1 MAYLNSS
8 ICDLITTEILEEL
21 NKANIWTVNDVV
33 SHKPMDLKRKTNL
46 KFHTLKDIQE
56 KVKDRYSLPCIE
68 LNFVIEKSIQ
78 ECKICPTGLP
88 ELTAALDGGFQ
99 TQEVV
104 EFFAESECGKTEMCY
119 LLCGEILSHY
129 DDYRILYIAAN
140 HDIDHEKIAKYTKI
154 KAGNRD
160 LDEEDIYKCLTRI
173 DVARP
178 TKLADLVH
186 LLNTHVHSDR
196 RASVRCIIIDSLS
209 FIIQEDV
216 LEIKTACLQNE
227 EELEKFGALKGL
239 AINNHDTSLTTES
252 IRREIIDIYLH
263 EVMRLVVNIAV
274 SQNVIVIITNSDQL
288 LTYSKS
294 WTNAIDHRIHL
305 SRMSEYS
312 SYSLRNPRATVCEAT
327 ILKTIH
333 NISKI
338 GYSIPFAISD
348 EGLFTVRR

>member
-1 MAYLNSS
+1 MAYLNSDM
-8 ICDLITTEILEEL
+8 CEYLTTEHLEAL
-21 NKANIWTVNDVV
+21 NKSNIWTVNDMV
-33 SHKPMDLKRKTNL
+33 SIDLMEAKRKTNM
-46 KFHTLKDIQE
+46 KFHILKEIQE
-56 KVKDRYSLPCIE
+56 KVRSRYCLASME

-99 TQEVV
+99 TQEIV
-104 EFFAESECGKTEMCY
+104 EFFADSECGKTELCY

-129 DDYRILYIAAN
+129 ADYRILYVAAD
-140 HDIDHEKIAKYTKI
+140 HDIDHEKIAKYTRC
-154 KAGNRD
+154 KAGNRE
-160 LDEEDIYKCLTRI
+160 LDEEDIYHCLTRI

-186 LLNTHVHSDR
+186 LLNTLVHSDR

-216 LEIKTACLQNE
+216 LEIKTASLQNE
-227 EELEKFGALKGL
+227 DELEKFGALKGL
-239 AINNHDTSLTTES
+239 TLTNHDTSLTTET
-252 IRREIIDIYLH
+252 IRRDIIDIYLH
-263 EVMRLVVNIAV
+263 EVMRLIVNIALT
-274 SQNVIVIITNSDQL
+274 QNVIVVLTNSDQL

-305 SRMSEYS
+305 SRMPEYS
-312 SYSLRNPRATVCEAT
+312 SYTVSNPRSTVCEAT

-348 EGLFTVRR
+348 EGLFAIRR